1 MKIGVGKE
9 IKGDK
14 RKVTLISELIAI
26 LAGSGHHI
34 WMENK
39 GLLKIICSGLGRVRA
54 NSPLS
59 LD

>member
-14 RKVTLISELIAI
+14 RHVALLSEQIAM

-34 WMENK
+34 WVEHK
-39 GLLKIICSGLGRVRA
+39 GLLKIVCSGLGRVRA
-54 NSPLS
+54 NSP
-59 LD
+59 